1 METAIGLRSSEEPA
15 GDDDDDD
22 DDDDKKFDLEW
33 KRCRKFVRS

>member
-1 METAIGLRSSEEPA
+1 VETAIGLRSSEEPA